1 MPRTFRL
8 LEYLLRRQGR
18 VVTRA
23 ALFRDVWGYRPDI
36 ETNVVDVHIAAL
48 RRKLDVA
55 GRPPL
60 IRNVRG
66 VGFILDAPG

>member
-8 LEYLLRRQGR
+8 LEYMLCRQGR

-23 ALFRDVWGYRPDI
+23 ALLREVWGYRQDV

-48 RRKLDVA
+48 RRTLAVA
-55 GRPPL
+55 GQPPL
-60 IRNVRG
+60 IRNIRG
-66 VGFILDAPG
+66 VGFVLEKP